1 MWPCFLA
8 KRLPFEGSTRPR
20 PREGGTSDAAS
31 LPNRRPTPPAFSR
44 VREMGCRNRFC
55 GPIPSDH
62 RMSTEHRPNDDPQA
76 AHAQAFG
83 LAARGVLAAAEAFTR
98 DVSGHLAP
106 IDCARIYLATA
117 ATLMI
122 GTVGGPA
129 AAALLRDLADA
140 LERGDDRVVRN

>member
-1 MWPCFLA
+1 MTEP
-8 KRLPFEGSTRPR
+8 
-20 PREGGTSDAAS
+20 
-31 LPNRRPTPPAFSR
+31 LPNP
-44 VREMGCRNRFC
+44 
-55 GPIPSDH
+55 
-62 RMSTEHRPNDDPQA
+62 DPQA
-76 AHAQAFG
+76 EHAQAFG
-83 LAARGVLAAAEAFTR
+83 VAARGVLAAAEAFTK

-140 LERGDDRVVRN
+140 LERGDEAVTRN